1 MRFDDYHDTHALA
14 PAVRNETTV
23 LLHRQT
29 GSKLFRRQKVLSYF
43 LHSWLTQRH
52 IHRIIIVRLINIML
66 IDIIRILKGVTGPID
81 QPM

>member
-29 GSKLFRRQKVLSYF
+29 GSKLFCRQKALGYF
-43 LHSWLTQRH
+43 LHSWLTQWH
-52 IHRIIIVRLINIML
+52 INRIIIVRKINML